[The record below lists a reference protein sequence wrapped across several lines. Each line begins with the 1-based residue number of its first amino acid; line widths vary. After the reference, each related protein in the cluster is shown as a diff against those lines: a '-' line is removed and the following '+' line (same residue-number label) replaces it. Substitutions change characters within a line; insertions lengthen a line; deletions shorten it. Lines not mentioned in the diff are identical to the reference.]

1 MTEEER
7 YHSIAL
13 LLAGGMLLVGLILG
27 GLLVKQ
33 DLKGLQYQYDQLEG
47 QYNQL
52 TDMHWNLQQDYLKLK
67 EQQTKGFE

>member
-7 YHSIAL
+7 NQSIAL

-33 DLKGLQYQYDQLEG
+33 DLKGLQFQYDQLEE
-47 QYNQL
+47 QYIQL

-67 EQQTKGFE
+67 GE